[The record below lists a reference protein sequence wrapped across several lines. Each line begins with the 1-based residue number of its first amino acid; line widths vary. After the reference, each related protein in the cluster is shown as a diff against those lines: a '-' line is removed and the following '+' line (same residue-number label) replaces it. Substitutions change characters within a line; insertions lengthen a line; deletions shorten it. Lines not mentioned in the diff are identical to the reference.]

1 MKTILSIIMI
11 LASVGGFIVYIAP
24 TYNDAQTIDDKKAEY
39 LELLA
44 NARQLEERRDK
55 LLQIYSSI
63 SPSDIDRLER
73 MLPTNPDNVK
83 LILEIDGLAK
93 AQGLSL
99 QNVKI
104 KESSD
109 DTKTQP
115 KTGQRVNPDI
125 GTLTLEFTTVGPYP
139 GYVNFIGTLEKNLR
153 IMNIKKSSF
162 IAPDDKTNYQFQTT
176 VETYWVK

>member
-11 LASVGGFIVYIAP
+11 LASIGGFILYIAP
-24 TYNDAQTIDDKKAEY
+24 TYSDAQTVDDKKAEY

-55 LLQIYSSI
+55 LLQIYNGI
-63 SPSDIDRLER
+63 SLSDVDRLER

-104 KESSD
+104 KDAEDS
-109 DTKTQP
+109 KTQQKVGQ
-115 KTGQRVNPDI
+115 KTNPDI
-125 GTLTLEFTTVGPYP
+125 GTLTLEFTTIGSYP

-153 IMNIKKSSF
+153 IMNVKKSSF

-176 VETYWVK
+176 VETYWIK